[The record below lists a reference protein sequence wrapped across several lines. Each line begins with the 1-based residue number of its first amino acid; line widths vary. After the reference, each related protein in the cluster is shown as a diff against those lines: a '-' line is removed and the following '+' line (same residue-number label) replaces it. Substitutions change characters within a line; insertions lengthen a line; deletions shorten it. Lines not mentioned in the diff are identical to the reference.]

1 MERIYKENEL
11 SEIASY
17 IKNEVDSCD
26 VSGAVLVTFSGDL
39 GAGKTT
45 LIQEIARQFGIQDTV
60 ISPTY
65 VIMKKYDISQG
76 GKFENLIHIDAY
88 RIESEDE
95 IGNIGWNEYMANS
108 KNLIFVE
115 WPERVSIHTK
125 NPTLHITLTH
135 HNDDSRKI
143 AIVRYT
149 DK

>member
-1 MERIYKENEL
+1 MEKIYNENQL
-11 SEIASY
+11 LEIASFV
-17 IKNEVDSCD
+17 KKEVVSFD

-45 LIQEIARQFGIQDTV
+45 LIQEIARQFNIQETV

-65 VIMKKYDISQG
+65 VIMKKYQIPHSEQ
-76 GKFENLIHIDAY
+76 FETLIHIDAY

-95 IGNIGWNEYMANS
+95 LSNIGWDEYVANA
-108 KNLIFVE
+108 KNLILVE
-115 WPERVSIHTK
+115 WPERVPVHTK
-125 NPTLHITLTH
+125 NPNLHITLTH

-149 DK
+149 GM